1 MSPGRA
7 PVLDRGLTTA
17 RARFGPSKAFG
28 GVGPGDLSTI
38 AANKI
43 IEDIIGGRADASE
56 IANAPCDVVRD
67 VVLGTPTADLAKDPA
82 IRAVIQA
89 KAEACRDQAN
99 FSFGPGF
106 WDRLALS
113 DAGEPLAARAEAIPN
128 AFTLGGV
135 FEIVGN
141 GVIAL
146 TGGLM
151 IWLGAQRTFSKAGR

>member
-28 GVGPGDLSTI
+28 GDAPGDSVLSVIKATM
-38 AANKI
+38 I

-106 WDRLALS
+106 WDRVALS
-113 DAGEPLAARAEAIPN
+113 DPADAVAGFLEG
-128 AFTLGGV
+128 FTLGGV

>member
-1 MSPGRA
+1 MSPGRV
-7 PVLDRGLTTA
+7 PVLDRGPTTA

-28 GVGPGDLSTI
+28 GVGPGDLSAI
-38 AANKI
+38 ASTAI

-56 IANAPCDVVRD
+56 IATAPCEVVRA
-67 VVLGTPTADLAKDPA
+67 VVLGTPSADLAKDPA

-89 KAEACRDQAN
+89 KSEQCRDDGN
-99 FSFGPGF
+99 FQFGTGF

-113 DAGEPLAARAEAIPN
+113 PVADALADFAEG
-128 AFTLGGV
+128 FTLGGV

-151 IWLGAQRTFSKAGR
+151 IWLGAQRTFTRR